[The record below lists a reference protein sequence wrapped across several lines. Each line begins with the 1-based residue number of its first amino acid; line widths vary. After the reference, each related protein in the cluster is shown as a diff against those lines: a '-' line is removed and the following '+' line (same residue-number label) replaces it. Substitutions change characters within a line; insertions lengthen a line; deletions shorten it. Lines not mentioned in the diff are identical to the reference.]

1 MPTPPAPIRILTV
14 DDHELLRDGIAAVL
28 EGEADMTVVG
38 EATNGLEAV
47 DRYRTLRPDVTLM
60 DVQMPEMNG
69 IDAIRTIRAE
79 FPQARLIVLT
89 TYDGDVLALRALRAG
104 AAGYLLKTMLRRHL
118 IDAIR
123 AVHAGR
129 KHIPGE
135 IAVRMAEHQ
144 ADDLLSDREIDVLQL
159 VAAGQSNKE
168 IAGELSIAEETVK
181 SHMKSIL
188 GKLAVDDRTLAV
200 TVAIK
205 RGILAP

>member
-1 MPTPPAPIRILTV
+1 MPPVPIRILTV

-28 EGEADMTVVG
+28 EGETDMTVVG

-60 DVQMPEMNG
+60 DLQMPEMNG
-69 IDAIRTIRAE
+69 IDAIRAIRAE

-168 IAGELSIAEETVK
+168 IANELSIAEETVK
-181 SHMKSIL
+181 SHMKNIL